1 MLPPRTTN
9 REALAATIFALIA
22 VCAATAGCKQKEAAP
37 ALTHQR
43 RPDRS
48 IVLSGASA
56 AYVRTEPASP
66 ALHEQSHSLV
76 ARVSYDE
83 RHLARIG
90 PPVQGRVASINVVTG
105 DQVKPGAV
113 LLVLTAPE
121 IAGAQAQVA
130 QARTARALAERVAAR
145 AAMLVRDGAGTEAE
159 RQQAD
164 AALVQAKNEEQRAVA
179 ALSAI
184 GGAHGESGFQLR
196 SPIAG
201 TVVERN
207 VSVGTQVH
215 ADQDQPLLTVAD
227 LSTVWVVADVYEQ
240 DLSRIHVGDD
250 AVVKVVAYPDRTFT
264 GKITYVGDT
273 VDPQTRAARARVELT
288 NQDLILR
295 PGMFA
300 SVEVK
305 GLGQGAAEVP
315 TSALLA
321 RRDQFFVFVT
331 NSDGAYVQREVQIG
345 EQHGQHTTILSGV
358 KPGEQV
364 VTEGAILLDAEANEA
379 L

>member
-1 MLPPRTTN
+1 
-9 REALAATIFALIA
+9 
-22 VCAATAGCKQKEAAP
+22 
-37 ALTHQR
+37 
-43 RPDRS
+43 
-48 IVLSGASA
+48 
-56 AYVRTEPASP
+56 
-66 ALHEQSHSLV
+66 
-76 ARVSYDE
+76 
-83 RHLARIG
+83 
-90 PPVQGRVASINVVTG
+90 
-105 DQVKPGAV
+105 
-113 LLVLTAPE
+113 VLTAPE

>member
-1 MLPPRTTN
+1 MNPM
-9 REALAATIFALIA
+9 ALRRPAHLVVFIVLLGLTAA
-22 VCAATAGCKQKEAAP
+22 AGCKHKESPP

-56 AYVRTEPASP
+56 AYVRTEAVSP

-130 QARTARALAERVAAR
+130 QARTARMLAERVAAR
-145 AAMLVRDGAGTEAE
+145 ASMLVREGAGTDAE

-164 AALVQAKNEEQRAVA
+164 AALMQAKNEEQRAVA

-184 GGAHGESGFQLR
+184 GGAHGESGYQLR

-215 ADQDQPLLTVAD
+215 ADQDQPLLSIAD

-240 DLSRIHVGDD
+240 DLSRIHVGDE
-250 AVVKVVAYPDRTFT
+250 AVVKVLAYPDRTFQ

-273 VDPQTRAARARVELT
+273 VDPQTRSARARVELT
-288 NQDLILR
+288 NQDLVLR

-300 SVEVK
+300 NVEVK

-321 RRDQFFVFVT
+321 RRDQFFVFVA
-331 NSDGAYVQREVQIG
+331 NSDGAYAQREVQIG

>member
-1 MLPPRTTN
+1 MNPFTSIRDVLPATGL
-9 REALAATIFALIA
+9 ALLGLCATS
-22 VCAATAGCKQKEAAP
+22 VGCKQKEVPP

-56 AYVRTEPASP
+56 AYVRTEPVSP

-130 QARTARALAERVAAR
+130 QARTARMLAERVAAR
-145 AAMLVRDGAGTEAE
+145 AAMLVRDGAGTDAE

-215 ADQDQPLLTVAD
+215 ADQDQPLVSIAD
-227 LSTVWVVADVYEQ
+227 LSTVWVIADVYEQ

-250 AVVKVVAYPDRTFT
+250 AVVKVIAYPDRKFV

-273 VDPQTRAARARVELT
+273 VDPQTRSARARVELT
-288 NQDLILR
+288 NQDLVLR

-321 RRDQFFVFVT
+321 RRDQFFVFVA
-331 NSDGAYVQREVQIG
+331 NSDGAYAQREVQIG